1 MLIYV
6 QVAETD
12 FLFII
17 DLLAFIL
24 YVESDII
31 IKFKVLLDQHFDF
44 IVVNMYLEILAKNI
58 IFIDIV
64 EGLNY

>member
-1 MLIYV
+1 
-6 QVAETD
+6 VAKTG

-31 IKFKVLLDQHFDF
+31 FKFKVLLDQNFE
-44 IVVNMYLEILAKNI
+44 VLNMYLEILAKNI
-58 IFIDIV
+58 IFINIV
-64 EGLNY
+64 EDLNY

>member
-1 MLIYV
+1 
-6 QVAETD
+6 VAETD

>member
-1 MLIYV
+1 MLTYV
-6 QVAETD
+6 QVAKTG

-31 IKFKVLLDQHFDF
+31 FKFKVLLDQNFE
-44 IVVNMYLEILAKNI
+44 VLNMYLEILAKNI
-58 IFIDIV
+58 IFINIV
-64 EGLNY
+64 EDLNY